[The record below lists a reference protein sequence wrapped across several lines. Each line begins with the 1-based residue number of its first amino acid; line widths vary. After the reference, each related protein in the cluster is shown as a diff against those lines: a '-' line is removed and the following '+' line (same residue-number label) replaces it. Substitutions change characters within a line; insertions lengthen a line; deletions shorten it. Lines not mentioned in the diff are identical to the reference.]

1 MIMKN
6 SRADFFIKLAA
17 ITLAAFVVF
26 NFGTVGGFFG
36 NVFKILQP
44 VLIGIVLALAM
55 SVPLRF
61 FERRVFRKVEKPR
74 LKEFLCLTMTFL
86 IFGGV
91 VAFLAVLIV
100 PQGIKSV
107 KDLMERFSSGDIS
120 AAVSSIGGM
129 DFLQTFFEKIY
140 SFISARISE
149 YLPKIMSVMQTVFT
163 GLYNVLFGAVIA
175 IMLVINRKNVKTQL
189 KKAIGLIF
197 KERNIK
203 VHAFLIN
210 ASEKFSRYLGGQL
223 TEAVRRRPY
232 SVVLFDEIEK
242 AHPDVFNILLQVL
255 DDGRITDSQGRT
267 VDFKNTIIIMTSK
280 LGSVYLLD
288 GIEENGEISATAKEE
303 TQNLLKQSFRPEF
316 LNRLDE
322 IVFFKPLTKTDIIRI
337 VDLLVAN
344 LRKRLSERQL
354 NLHLTDRAKDA
365 IAENSYDPQYG
376 ARPLKRYIQSNIDT
390 LLARTIIEGNLQAND
405 TISVDYDNGKFVATN
420 KH

>member
-61 FERRVFRKVEKPR
+61 FERRVFRKAEKPR

-91 VAFLAVLIV
+91 VAFLAVLII

-120 AAVSSIGGM
+120 AAVSSIGEM
-129 DFLQTFFEKIY
+129 DFLQKFFEKIY

-223 TEAVRRRPY
+223 TEACILGFACYLTMLVLKVPY
-232 SVVLFDEIEK
+232 AALVSLIIGFMNLIPIIGAYIGGALCAVIVFAADPSKVLVLIIAIIVLQQIEGFTTYPVIVGKYVGLNGFWITVSIIIWGGLFGFWGMFLGVPLSAFLFDLFDNYYAKKSMEMSVVRSLREK
-242 AHPDVFNILLQVL
+242 
-255 DDGRITDSQGRT
+255 
-267 VDFKNTIIIMTSK
+267 
-280 LGSVYLLD
+280 
-288 GIEENGEISATAKEE
+288 
-303 TQNLLKQSFRPEF
+303 
-316 LNRLDE
+316 
-322 IVFFKPLTKTDIIRI
+322 
-337 VDLLVAN
+337 
-344 LRKRLSERQL
+344 
-354 NLHLTDRAKDA
+354 
-365 IAENSYDPQYG
+365 
-376 ARPLKRYIQSNIDT
+376 
-390 LLARTIIEGNLQAND
+390 
-405 TISVDYDNGKFVATN
+405 
-420 KH
+420 